1 MSKNDGLSLIK
12 ALNHV
17 MFDVNFLSSMW
28 DKFMGFLAGLWVF
41 WQTEFNIIL
50 DAVEGSGLR
59 PSLIPRWIQMF

>member
-1 MSKNDGLSLIK
+1 
-12 ALNHV
+12 